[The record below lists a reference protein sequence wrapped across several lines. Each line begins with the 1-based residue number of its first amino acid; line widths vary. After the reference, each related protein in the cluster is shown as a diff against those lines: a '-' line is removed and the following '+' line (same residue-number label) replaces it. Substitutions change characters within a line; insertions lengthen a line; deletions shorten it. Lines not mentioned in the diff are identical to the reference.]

1 MLVVALIS
9 SDGVSAGST
18 FIDANFLDYI
28 KQLVGSH
35 VYDSVSSNRPQS
47 IINLLN
53 SWESLKRTF
62 TGSQEEID
70 DDEFASI
77 EVPVAFA
84 REMDG
89 DMDTF
94 VFSGNQMVQ
103 LFRPVLNS
111 LSDIVLRH
119 VRRAKQAPNYPTNST
134 HVLLFVGGFSA
145 SIYAQET
152 LREIS
157 ERLGLVFFVPPE
169 SSSAIVQG
177 AALAARNPVQVAERC
192 MRTTYG
198 IKTRLL
204 YNQSIHAQ
212 YFNVTVEGNDGE
224 RRIPNGFDRLVKE
237 GEIVNFSHTI
247 SKEYYPSNVG
257 LTNVTFELYS
267 NTNPMLF

>member
-1 MLVVALIS
+1 LI
-9 SDGVSAGST
+9 T
-18 FIDANFLDYI
+18 YINNFIHLKNVQHYI
-28 KQLVGSH
+28 F
-35 VYDSVSSNRPQS
+35 
-47 IINLLN
+47 
-53 SWESLKRTF
+53 WELTNKYVLKLQKRLCWF
-62 TGSQEEID
+62 KSKH
-70 DDEFASI
+70 
-77 EVPVAFA
+77 
-84 REMDG
+84 
-89 DMDTF
+89 
-94 VFSGNQMVQ
+94 
-103 LFRPVLNS
+103 L
-111 LSDIVLRH
+111 
-119 VRRAKQAPNYPTNST
+119 
-134 HVLLFVGGFSA
+134 VGGFSA
-145 SIYAQET
+145 SIYTQET

-257 LTNVTFELYS
+257 QTNVTFELYS
-267 NTNPMLF
+267 NTNPNAVLVDPEESTVLGTLQIAIPEQYRQDSTKLNKIRVDLQFGRTEIIMKAVHLRSGNACETSISYLE